1 MIKGFACGVFDI
13 FHPGHVLML
22 EDCKKK
28 CDILTIALNTGTE
41 FDYQINPGKRKPI
54 YTLEQRML
62 MLNSCKYVDE
72 VLTYRNEEELIRLLR
87 KNKYHIRFLG
97 DDYIGKKITG
107 PELTSEILYIDR
119 SHGFSTSAFIQKIK
133 FA

>member
-22 EDCKKK
+22 ENCKKK

-41 FDYQINPGKRKPI
+41 FDYHINPGKRKPI
-54 YTLEQRML
+54 YTIEQRIL
-62 MLNSCKYVDE
+62 MLRSCKYVDE
-72 VLTYRNEEELIRLLR
+72 ILTYRNEEELIRLLR
-87 KNKYHIRFLG
+87 KNKYDIRFLG

-107 PELTSEILYIDR
+107 PELTSEITFIDR
-119 SHGFSTSAFIQKIK
+119 SHGFSTSALIQIIK
-133 FA
+133 LA